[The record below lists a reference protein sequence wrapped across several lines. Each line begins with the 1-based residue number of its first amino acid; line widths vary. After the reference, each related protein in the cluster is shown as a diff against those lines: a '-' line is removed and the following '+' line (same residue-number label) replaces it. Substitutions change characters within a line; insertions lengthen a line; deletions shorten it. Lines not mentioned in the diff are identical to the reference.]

1 MKPNRGRFQNADRS
15 MAPSVLIVESHA
27 DLRSA
32 IAFALQRAD
41 YDCDAVGTGGEALLK
56 LREHDYAYIV
66 VDVDSVAPLTSLRA
80 TLRSKPEL
88 LAKVVFITDAE
99 EQEQDAELTGSLHK
113 PFDTSQL
120 LARLR

>member
-1 MKPNRGRFQNADRS
+1 

-27 DLRSA
+27 DLRSV

-41 YDCDAVGTGGEALLK
+41 YACDAVGTGGEALLK

-80 TLRSKPEL
+80 TLRSNPSL
-88 LAKVVFITDAE
+88 LAKVVFITEDE
-99 EQEQDAELTGSLHK
+99 EEDAELADALQK
-113 PFDTSQL
+113 PFDANQL